1 MQDIHFHLGYRH
13 YPLTFEQAQL
23 DKIDYSAGKDPSQPS
38 FYQFE
43 FDLAEEAD
51 TYIDCSLYGKGVV
64 IINGLSLYCPKDV
77 LKKGR
82 NEVIIFETEGISI
95 DTLIFSDQP
104 IKKDLS

>member
-51 TYIDCSLYGKGVV
+51 TYIDCSLYGKESSSSTDSISGGTG
-64 IINGLSLYCPKDV
+64 IMGLFYHYIVQKMY
-77 LKKGR
+77 
-82 NEVIIFETEGISI
+82 
-95 DTLIFSDQP
+95 
-104 IKKDLS
+104 